1 METGARGTPGIDRV
15 TPWKAESVRGR
26 SHSMRGKVGTD
37 ASARR
42 RVPVPFGERAAA
54 NGADGR
60 RRVAETQRTRR
71 LVLLPLFEP
80 RVVLVLLFVLAFAVR
95 LVHVNQ
101 APLDFHAVRQYHT
114 LVVARDYYYRLGG
127 SAPKWQRELASINRD
142 RQGKWEPEIL
152 PALTAV
158 GYLALGG
165 VHLWVPRVLSALF
178 WLIGGLFLYL
188 IARRIAPRPAE
199 AAVASTA
206 IFLFLPFAVT
216 ASRSMQPDPMMVAAV
231 LASIY
236 MILRYHDRP
245 STSNLIAGASVTA
258 FAFLT
263 KGVSVFLI
271 VPVFLV
277 AVQATAPGLKVLARR
292 VVLFLGLALL
302 PALCFYT
309 YEIFGS
315 GSLAGVAQGDILPQL
330 WTHVSFWRGWSQ
342 EIGSVVG
349 YPLAAVALIGTLL
362 FRAGLPRRV
371 LFGLWAGYL
380 ALGLVFTFTI
390 STHNYWNLPIVPI
403 VALAAGPAIA
413 LVVEAVRRM
422 NPQRLGQAA
431 LSLILLG
438 SIAFA
443 IDIGRPRQL
452 DPSLTRKI
460 KVEEEV
466 GRLVRHTPQA
476 VFLDGDYGLSL
487 EYHGQISG
495 EPWPL
500 TSDFA
505 WEKLAGVRPQTT
517 KQRFA
522 ALPGKGPW
530 DYLIVLDR
538 DEYDQQ
544 PGLRRLL
551 ARYPL
556 RAQSDDYL
564 IFNLRGRS
572 ATPLAHG

>member
-1 METGARGTPGIDRV
+1 
-15 TPWKAESVRGR
+15 
-26 SHSMRGKVGTD
+26 MRGKVGSA

-42 RVPVPFGERAAA
+42 RVPGPFGKRLAA
-54 NGADGR
+54 NAADGR
-60 RRVAETQRTRR
+60 PADVAETQPTPR
-71 LVLLPLFEP
+71 LALLPLFEP
-80 RVVLVLLFVLAFAVR
+80 RVVLALLFVLAFAVR

-127 SAPKWQRELASINRD
+127 SAPKWQRELASLNRE

-158 GYLALGG
+158 GYLATGG
-165 VHLWVPRVLSALF
+165 VHLWVPRVLSALL
-178 WLIGGLFLYL
+178 WLIGGVFLYL
-188 IARRIAPRPAE
+188 IARRLVPRPAE

-245 STSNLIAGASVTA
+245 STSRLIAGASVTA
-258 FAFLT
+258 FAILT
-263 KGVSVFLI
+263 KGVSLFLI
-271 VPVFLV
+271 VPVFLFT
-277 AVQATAPGLKVLARR
+277 AQATTPDLKSLARR
-292 VVLFLGLALL
+292 VGLFLGLALL
-302 PALCFYT
+302 PAVGFYT

-330 WTHVSFWRGWSQ
+330 WTHVSFWRGWTQ
-342 EIGSVVG
+342 EINSVVG
-349 YPLAAVALIGTLL
+349 YSLAAVALVGTLL
-362 FRAGLPRRV
+362 FRAGVPRRV
-371 LFGLWAGYL
+371 MFGLWVGYV
-380 ALGLVFTFTI
+380 AFGLTFTFTI
-390 STHNYWNLPIVPI
+390 STHNYWNLPLVPI
-403 VALAAGPAIA
+403 VALGAGPPVA
-413 LVVEAVRRM
+413 LVVDAVRRM

-431 LSLILLG
+431 LSLILLA

-443 IDIGRPRQL
+443 MDIGRPRQL

-466 GRLVRHTPQA
+466 GRLVHHTPRA

-505 WEKLAGVRPQTT
+505 WEKLAGVRPETT
-517 KQRFA
+517 KQRFDD
-522 ALPGKGPW
+522 LPGKGPW
-530 DYLIVLDR
+530 DYFIVLDR

-544 PGLRRLL
+544 PGLRRFL
-551 ARYPL
+551 ARFPL
-556 RAQSDDYL
+556 RAKSDDYL
-564 IFNLRGRS
+564 IFKLRGRR
-572 ATPLAHG
+572 ATRLAQG